1 MLKLR
6 ADIDALNSKLMHEK
20 LEHEQNITKLK
31 TFHEKELDAHKQN
44 STKEFTQLIEN
55 LKIQLEQANKDKVLA
70 EKEHNKRYEKKL
82 EEIVGKEDEIK
93 SLNDKLILCK
103 NDLETSNINLANL
116 NSKVIIFN
124 DY

>member
-31 TFHEKELDAHKQN
+31 NFHEKELDAHKQN

-55 LKIQLEQANKDKVLA
+55 LKIQLEQVNKDKVLA
-70 EKEHNKRYEKKL
+70 EKEYNKRYEKKL
-82 EEIVGKEDEIK
+82 EEIIGKEDEIK
-93 SLNDKLILCK
+93 SLNEKLKLFK
-103 NDLETSNINLANL
+103 SDLETSNINVFNL
-116 NSKVIIFN
+116 NKKVNF
-124 DY
+124 